1 MNPGTA
7 VELSY
12 DALFLTLILAG
23 PIMLIG
29 MLVGLVISVVQ
40 AVTQLQEQTI
50 SIVPKLVAMGL
61 AAAVLIPWL
70 TTRLVEYSQQL
81 WSEGMVQ

>member
-29 MLVGLVISVVQ
+29 MLVGLVISVVP
-40 AVTQLQEQTI
+40 E
-50 SIVPKLVAMGL
+50 IVRYL
-61 AAAVLIPWL
+61 
-70 TTRLVEYSQQL
+70 
-81 WSEGMVQ
+81 